1 MSINYEDFEWMLIV
15 IVFGILGIVVAMI
28 IYNLNVQGILVPEF
42 LTGSITIT
50 QVMAGIIILFII
62 GGIVVAAIKK

>member
-1 MSINYEDFEWMLIV
+1 MSIDYRDFEWMLIV

-28 IYNLNVQGILVPEF
+28 VKTLNDQSILVPEY

-50 QVMAGIIILFII
+50 QLMAGIIILFII
-62 GGIVVAAIKK
+62 GGIVIAATKK